1 MKNWVSLYHAVNSLM
16 TQLMVDGEI
25 RSGDEVANSVMIAL
39 YEIDGGIYD
48 KGMDAEKVL
57 SLVGRK

>member
-1 MKNWVSLYHAVNSLM
+1 M
-16 TQLMVDGEI
+16 TQLMVDGEV

-48 KGMDAEKVL
+48 KNINANLALHQGQKMET
-57 SLVGRK
+57 